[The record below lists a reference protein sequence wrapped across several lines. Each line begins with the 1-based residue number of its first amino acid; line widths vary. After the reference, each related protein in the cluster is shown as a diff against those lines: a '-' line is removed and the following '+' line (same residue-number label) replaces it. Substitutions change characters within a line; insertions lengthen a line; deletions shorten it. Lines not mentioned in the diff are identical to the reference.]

1 MARLALVVDDSMLI
15 RHTVCRFLEE
25 RGYTAESATNG
36 REALELIKD
45 RGLRP
50 QVVITDLVMP
60 VMTGGEFIDRLKA
73 DASTAHIP
81 IILLVSK
88 RGSEPP
94 AEAKHAVYVIYKDIE
109 ILAQLE
115 LALALATGKQAG
127 TKREKAKPRRKTRT
141 RRKRRPGT

>member
-25 RGYTAESATNG
+25 RGFEVESATNG
-36 REALELIKD
+36 REALDLVKR
-45 RGLRP
+45 RGVRP
-50 QVVITDLVMP
+50 HVILTDLVMP

-73 DASTAHIP
+73 DPGTASIP

-88 RGSEPP
+88 RGPEPP
-94 AEAKHAVYVIYKDIE
+94 VEAKHAVSVIYKDIE
-109 ILAQLE
+109 ILVQLE
-115 LALALATGKQAG
+115 RALALAGSKPAAA
-127 TKREKAKPRRKTRT
+127 KPAKAKPRRKTQP

>member
-25 RGYTAESATNG
+25 RGFTAESATNG
-36 REALELIKD
+36 REALELIRG

-50 QVVITDLVMP
+50 YVILTDLVMP
-60 VMTGGEFIDRLKA
+60 VMTGGEFIEQLKA
-73 DASTAHIP
+73 DSRTAAIP
-81 IILLVSK
+81 VILLVSK
-88 RGSEPP
+88 HGSEPP

-109 ILAQLE
+109 ILMQLE
-115 LALALATGKQAG
+115 KALAMAMSKPADA
-127 TKREKAKPRRKTRT
+127 KPEKAKPRRKTPH

>member
-36 REALELIKD
+36 REALDLIKTQ
-45 RGLRP
+45 RLRP
-50 QVVITDLVMP
+50 QVIFTDLVMP
-60 VMTGGEFIDRLKA
+60 VMMGGEFIDRLKA
-73 DASTAHIP
+73 DPATASIP

-88 RGSEPP
+88 RGPEPP

-109 ILAQLE
+109 ILVQLE
-115 LALALATGKQAG
+115 MALALAKNKPAKATPK
-127 TKREKAKPRRKTRT
+127 KAKPRRKTQA

>member
-36 REALELIKD
+36 REALDLIKG
-45 RGLRP
+45 RGVRP
-50 QVVITDLVMP
+50 HVILTDLVMP
-60 VMTGGEFIDRLKA
+60 VMTGGELIDQLKA
-73 DASTAHIP
+73 DSSTASIP

-88 RGSEPP
+88 QGSGPP
-94 AEAKHAVYVIYKDIE
+94 VEARHAVYVIYKDIE

-115 LALALATGKQAG
+115 IALALVRTRPSKAKPA
-127 TKREKAKPRRKTRT
+127 EAKPRRKTRP
-141 RRKRRPGT
+141 RRKHGPRT